1 MRRFS
6 EAFKRPAALWITAF
20 VLCALVAL
28 WALLRSDFHRAFNY
42 MNALTAAGGV
52 CIFAGLLMLVSFYGA
67 FDFFGYAFMSRVKR
81 KQTDY
86 RSYQDEKKAAR
97 NRFRFLPFL
106 ITGAVFIAAGIAVT
120 LVV

>member
-52 CIFAGLLMLVSFYGA
+52 CIFTGLLMLVSFYGA

-106 ITGAVFIAAGIAVT
+106 ITGAVFIAAGIAVK
-120 LVV
+120 LFL